1 MEEKDLD
8 KRKQFIKDIEVEIN
22 KDKDNKDI
30 VLKNIFK
37 ELGINEQIVDNPKGF
52 EILKET
58 MDKIIIRNGLDFVEE
73 GFGLSTEEFQ
83 KIIDL
88 SPVLSKEDRAVRY
101 KEIFESDELNYLYSG
116 IDINTDGSVN
126 IQNININNDIELDT
140 LLQTKLSLT
149 KENSLLL
156 VDQEYFNIDEKE
168 IRDKRVKNEYNSSGI
183 NLNKFNIYY
192 DLDENNQ
199 NNISSGYMIERND
212 NFPFATMNVILER
225 IEGEMKV
232 INLDHKI
239 IKLDSLISLDE
250 FEEEMDKDT
259 KEIKTLSLKEEQD
272 VKKYYYNH
280 KTKID
285 KALKEQLNYSMPN
298 EIIFERE

>member
-88 SPVLSKEDRAVRY
+88 SPVLSKEERAVRY

>member
-88 SPVLSKEDRAVRY
+88 SPVLSKEERAVRY
-101 KEIFESDELNYLYSG
+101 REIFESDELNYLYSG